1 MSSQRKYGAK
11 SALRKGSPES
21 ESRKAIETL
30 WPKLVAKHMMPVFEQ
45 TRTGHRVMDVLATMI
60 LMDGGKKTIANTIV
74 ARGLEQK
81 DWGSDF
87 RAFSRGKWDPAALFH
102 GVFEAAVPLLPK
114 EGPIVLAIDDTA
126 LPKYGQTISYTRFV
140 HNPLCPRWVHPAIQW
155 GLPEFH
161 AVLIIPT
168 REVHRPTAITVAFEP
183 IPSGPKKKSKKHLLL
198 ADGTTLPARKR
209 GRPTKKETASRV
221 AAEGIC
227 GAQAEVRTGA
237 TWIAV
242 KVINRI
248 RMWLDEAG
256 LEDRPLLVVGD
267 GSYCNGTVICHLPER
282 TEFIGRTR
290 EEARLCSLS
299 SKLRK
304 GGQQYGGVLPTP
316 KEMATDDSIHEA
328 TGSFHYSG
336 DVRPL
341 KFKGVSP
348 VYWRSSTKKKPL
360 TLLILQPVPYGKGEK
375 RGYNRRAYLLST
387 ILHPDPIPLIQAYL
401 DRWQIEV
408 LHRDLKSGVGLGQAQ
423 VKLPQAVERVHSGL
437 AAMYALLVI
446 ATLITQ
452 GQVRTDAFGKSP
464 KWRTNHKDWLARKR
478 ISEGKTA
485 PVYRPSVADI
495 TGLIRMVLARKG
507 TGLMRWAA

>member
-1 MSSQRKYGAK
+1 
-11 SALRKGSPES
+11 
-21 ESRKAIETL
+21 
-30 WPKLVAKHMMPVFEQ
+30 MMPVFEQ
-45 TRTGHRVMDVLATMI
+45 ARTGHRVMAVLLTM
-60 LMDGGKKTIANTIV
+60 LQMDGGKKTIANTIV
-74 ARGLEQK
+74 ARGLDQE
-81 DWGSDF
+81 DWVSDF
-87 RAFSRGKWDPAALFH
+87 RAFGRGKWDPAALFH

-140 HNPLCPRWVHPAIQW
+140 HNPLCPRWIHPAIQW

-183 IPSGPKKKSKKHLLL
+183 IPTGPKKKKKKQEKL
-198 ADGTTLPARKR
+198 ADGTILPARKR
-209 GRPTKKETASRV
+209 GRPTKEETARRLE
-221 AAEGIC
+221 ADRIG
-227 GAQAEVRTGA
+227 GAQAEVKTGA

-242 KVINRI
+242 KVIDRI
-248 RMWLDEAG
+248 RKWLDEAG

-290 EEARLCSLS
+290 EEARLCALGT
-299 SKLRK
+299 KLRK
-304 GGQQYGGVLPTP
+304 GEPQYGDVLPTP
-316 KEMATDDSIHEA
+316 KEMAIDDSIPET
-328 TGSFHYSG
+328 TGDFHYSG
-336 DVRPL
+336 DVRQL
-341 KFKGVSP
+341 KFKSITP
-348 VYWRSSTKKKPL
+348 VYWPSSTKKKPL
-360 TLLILQPVPYGKGEK
+360 SVLVLQPVPYGKGEK

-387 ILHPDPIPLIQAYL
+387 VPNPDPLPLIQAYL

-408 LHRDLKSGVGLGQAQ
+408 LHRDLKSGIGLGQAQ
-423 VKLPQAVERVHSGL
+423 VRLPRAVERVHSGL

-446 ATLITQ
+446 AVLETQ

-464 KWRTNHKDWLARKR
+464 KWRSNHKDWLARKR

-495 TGLIRMVLARKG
+495 TGLIRMVLGRNG
-507 TGLMRWAA
+507 SGLMRWAA